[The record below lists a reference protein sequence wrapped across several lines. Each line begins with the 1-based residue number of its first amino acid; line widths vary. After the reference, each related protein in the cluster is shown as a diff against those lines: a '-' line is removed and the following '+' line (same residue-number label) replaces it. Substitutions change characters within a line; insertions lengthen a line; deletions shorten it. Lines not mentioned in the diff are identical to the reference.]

1 MVSSTKLAALLPSKK
16 FGETLYIFDELAST
30 NAFAMEKAKNQALS
44 GTVIL
49 ADRQT
54 AGRGRLDRSWFSPGK
69 SNIYGSLLFVHETPI
84 QYLGWVPL
92 MAGVAIAQAIEQ
104 QASIRIDL
112 KWPNDLVIGGRKL
125 GGILCD
131 SFRNPKHHSCVVIG
145 FGINV
150 NLSQPEF
157 PIELQTSA
165 TSLKIHCHGAVD
177 REELIMKVITSLEKN
192 WETLKANGPL
202 YYLEEY
208 THWCVTIG
216 QPIQILFPDGSQLQ
230 GLAHSIG
237 EHGQLRVIPSP
248 SDSNDQ
254 SARIRNIH
262 SGEILHLRT
271 TSQQ

>member
-1 MVSSTKLAALLPSKK
+1 
-16 FGETLYIFDELAST
+16 
-30 NAFAMEKAKNQALS
+30 
-44 GTVIL
+44 
-49 ADRQT
+49 
-54 AGRGRLDRSWFSPGK
+54 
-69 SNIYGSLLFVHETPI
+69 
-84 QYLGWVPL
+84 
-92 MAGVAIAQAIEQ
+92 
-104 QASIRIDL
+104 
-112 KWPNDLVIGGRKL
+112 
-125 GGILCD
+125 
-131 SFRNPKHHSCVVIG
+131 
-145 FGINV
+145 
-150 NLSQPEF
+150 
-157 PIELQTSA
+157 
-165 TSLKIHCHGAVD
+165 
-177 REELIMKVITSLEKN
+177 MKVITSLEKN